1 MSSLEIF
8 RRVAVVV
15 VLAAVALA
23 GQAQAQESESAPLAA
38 ELAELLSA
46 SGMGAI
52 AARDTADEDRFV
64 AALAFPGT
72 LLVVSARLEVALYVE
87 QKIADGQYREAYID
101 LNAASIPETKVLIT
115 DTGGGRP
122 LRRRRFGRH
131 GRYRFGRGPVRWRC
145 GRRRAVRA
153 HAAGIDRRGALIPLR
168 LAADGAS
175 LPVHCTFDPDRAL
188 GSVVEHRLHTAG
200 VSGSNPLAPTT
211 ARLYLRGS
219 GFRRIPSRSR
229 HSGESGRRRSPGPS

>member
-15 VLAAVALA
+15 VLAAVALV
-23 GQAQAQESESAPLAA
+23 GQAQAQESESAPLAV

-46 SGMGAI
+46 SWMGAI
-52 AARDTADEDRFV
+52 ASRDTADEDRFV

-115 DTGGGRP
+115 DTGADGLSGGDDSADMVDTGSGAARYDGDADADAQYARM
-122 LRRRRFGRH
+122 LR
-131 GRYRFGRGPVRWRC
+131 
-145 GRRRAVRA
+145 
-153 HAAGIDRRGALIPLR
+153 ALI
-168 LAADGAS
+168 A
-175 LPVHCTFDPDRAL
+175 
-188 GSVVEHRLHTAG
+188 E
-200 VSGSNPLAPTT
+200 
-211 ARLYLRGS
+211 AR
-219 GFRRIPSRSR
+219 
-229 HSGESGRRRSPGPS
+229 

>member
-72 LLVVSARLEVALYVE
+72 LLVVSAQLEVALYVE

-115 DTGGGRP
+115 DTG
-122 LRRRRFGRH
+122 
-131 GRYRFGRGPVRWRC
+131 
-145 GRRRAVRA
+145 
-153 HAAGIDRRGALIPLR
+153 
-168 LAADGAS
+168 ADGLSGGDDSADMVDTGS
-175 LPVHCTFDPDRAL
+175 GAARYDGDADADAQYARMLRAL
-188 GSVVEHRLHTAG
+188 
-200 VSGSNPLAPTT
+200 LAE
-211 ARLYLRGS
+211 AR
-219 GFRRIPSRSR
+219 
-229 HSGESGRRRSPGPS
+229 